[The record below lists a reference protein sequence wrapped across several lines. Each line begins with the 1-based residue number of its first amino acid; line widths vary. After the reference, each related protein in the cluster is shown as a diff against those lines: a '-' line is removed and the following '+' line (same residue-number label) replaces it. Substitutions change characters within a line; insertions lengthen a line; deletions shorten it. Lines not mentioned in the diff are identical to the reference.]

1 MTPQS
6 KWDERYSEA
15 GYAYGTEPNDFLAT
29 SLEQLP
35 PAGKVL
41 CLGDGEGRNSVFLA
55 RQGYTVTAV
64 DYSAVGLHKAQ
75 RLAADRGVTITTH
88 VADLANYQL
97 LPNSYDAVISI
108 FCHLSPPVRRQ
119 VHGQIP
125 SSLKKNGVFLLEGYT
140 PRQLNHGT
148 GGPPVI
154 ELLLE
159 INDLK
164 KELAQLQI
172 THLIE
177 LERDIHEG
185 RLHTGLGA
193 VAQLIAVKV

>member
-1 MTPQS
+1 MTPRS

-15 GYAYGTEPNDFLAT
+15 GYAYGTEPNDFLAA
-29 SLEQLP
+29 SLKQLP

-64 DYSAVGLHKAQ
+64 DYSTLGLQKAQ

-88 VADLANYQL
+88 VADLAEYQL
-97 LPNSYDAVISI
+97 LPDTYNAVISI
-108 FCHLSPPVRRQ
+108 FCHLPPPVRRQ

-148 GGPPVI
+148 GGPPVK

-159 INDLK
+159 IIDLK

-172 THLIE
+172 THL
-177 LERDIHEG
+177 LEVEREIHEG

-193 VAQLIAVKV
+193 VAQLIAVKM